1 MGYKEEILLQDT
13 SQTKDEKLRVGIVYF
28 HTRAKI
34 LVRSTEDLGQVRK
47 LEKVIES
54 TETKC

>member
-13 SQTKDEKLRVGIVYF
+13 RQIKDEKLRVGIVYF

-34 LVRSTEDLGQVRK
+34 LVRSTKDLGQVQK